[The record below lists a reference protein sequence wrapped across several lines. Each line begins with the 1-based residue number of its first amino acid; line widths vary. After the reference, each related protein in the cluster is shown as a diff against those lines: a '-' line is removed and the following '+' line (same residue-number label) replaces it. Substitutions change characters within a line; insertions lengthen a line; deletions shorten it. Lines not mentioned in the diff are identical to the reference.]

1 MKRTMKI
8 GGKEFTI
15 SGLEIRMGRMASYG
29 GGEIVLL
36 VLPKASFQIRAP
48 QIQIKDEPNQ
58 R

>member
-1 MKRTMKI
+1 MKI